1 MIAKQETVGGRPALV
16 YAADAP
22 VIASGRE
29 AADLIGEALSTDIT
43 LAVIPAERLSPDFLR
58 LSSGL
63 AGEVL
68 QKFVNYGIVV
78 AILGDIS
85 EAVGSSAPLRD
96 FVRESNRGAAVW
108 FVPDLPA
115 LEAMLLRTA

>member
-1 MIAKQETVGGRPALV
+1 MIAQSIGGRAALA
-16 YAADAP
+16 YPADAP
-22 VIASGRE
+22 LIASGRE
-29 AADLIGEALSTDIT
+29 ASDLIGEALSADVT
-43 LAVIPAERLSPDFLR
+43 LVVIPAERLSPDFLK

-68 QKFVNYGIVV
+68 QKFVNYRIVV

-85 EAVGSSAPLRD
+85 AVLEDSAPLRD
-96 FVRESNRGAAVW
+96 FVRESNRGRSVW

-115 LEAMLLRTA
+115 LETMLLRTA